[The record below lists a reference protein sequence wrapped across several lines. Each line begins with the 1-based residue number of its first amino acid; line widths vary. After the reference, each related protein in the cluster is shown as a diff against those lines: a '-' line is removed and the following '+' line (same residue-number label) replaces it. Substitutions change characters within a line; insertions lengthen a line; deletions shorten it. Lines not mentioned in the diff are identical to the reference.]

1 MRGRRTFCWPALAVV
16 GLTAGVFS
24 ATVMPKAVGSA
35 SSKIP
40 TAASRPALSAV
51 SLDGLAAEWPP
62 GDRVRDEKSGGQ
74 FAFLNDGRNFYVLLV
89 LENSSA
95 RKSLE
100 GTGMTILFRPAGTKK
115 PWTGV
120 LFFTRNVSA
129 EAYIGWQES
138 RGAVLTDGEKA
149 ELRKTA
155 THAVFLAFAVGD
167 KGSMYGPLLR
177 QSDLD
182 PPDFRAVEGA
192 TETTCEFRMP
202 LAPPGEVPGG
212 IGAVPGEIVRVSF
225 NWGGIQRKTLATPSS
240 REAPSSQS
248 GYVSGTGRTW
258 GQEFL
263 DTFDAMSRPTTGTEK
278 YAFSVDVTL
287 AGKNQPL
294 TRSGRR

>member
-1 MRGRRTFCWPALAVV
+1 MRGRRILRWPALAVV
-16 GLTAGVFS
+16 GLAAGVFS
-24 ATVMPKAVGSA
+24 ATVKPMAAGPA

-40 TAASRPALSAV
+40 TAASRQAVSPV
-51 SLDGLAAEWPP
+51 SLDGVAGEWPP
-62 GDRVRDEKSGGQ
+62 GDRVRDEKSGGE
-74 FAFLNDGRNFYVLLV
+74 FAFLNDGRNLYVLLV
-89 LENSSA
+89 LRNPSA

-120 LFFTRNVSA
+120 LFYTRNVSA

-149 ELRKTA
+149 AIRRTA
-155 THAVFLAFAVGD
+155 THAVFLAFAVNE

-192 TETTCEFRMP
+192 DETTCEFRIP
-202 LAPPGEVPGG
+202 LAPSSAVPGG
-212 IGAVPGEIVRVSF
+212 IGVDPGATMRASF
-225 NWGGIQRKTLATPSS
+225 GWGGVEKKTLSTPSS
-240 REAPSSQS
+240 RESPSSSS

-263 DTFDAMSRPTTGTEK
+263 DTFDSMSRPTAGTEK
-278 YAFSVDVTL
+278 HAFSIDVTL
-287 AGKNQPL
+287 AGTK
-294 TRSGRR
+294 